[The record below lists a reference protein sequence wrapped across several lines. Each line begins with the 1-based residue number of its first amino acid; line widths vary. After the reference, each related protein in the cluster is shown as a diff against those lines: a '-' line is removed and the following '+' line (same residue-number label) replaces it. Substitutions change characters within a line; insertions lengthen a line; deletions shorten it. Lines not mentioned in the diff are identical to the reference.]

1 MPQSR
6 PASRFAARLSLLAAL
21 LTACLIA
28 LAVAGPSAARADELI
43 HVEVRLAAA
52 TTLSDLI
59 AAGLE
64 VELALPD
71 LGRVQ
76 GWIDPARLSELHAL
90 VGIAGVTTP
99 NYALFAAG
107 SVLSEGDEALG
118 AAAARERFGVDGSGV
133 RVAVISDGILGI
145 ELSQERGDAPELVEA
160 VAFGAG
166 RLNRGAEGTAMI
178 ELVHDLAPG
187 ASLSFGA
194 VTTDADMIAAVR
206 FFAQRVDVIVDD
218 VGFLYP
224 DDQQSEVSRNT
235 AAALA
240 NPDWPLRA
248 YVTAAGN
255 WARTHWSGD
264 FTAGA
269 DGAQLGLPDPGPVHV
284 WWRGGPINRFELAAG
299 EQVVIALHWDDPWG
313 LASHD
318 FDLHLLDP
326 KGTLVASSRRRQ
338 AVDSVDPREVL
349 VYTNEGGGGTFGVVV
364 QNWRGAAPPL
374 RIELFVI
381 GTSDRVRASLEVA
394 TAESSLLAQADAGGG
409 VITVAAITQN
419 DANLDRVAEYSS
431 QGPTNNGASKP
442 DIAAVDGVRISVA
455 PEFGTRFYGTSA
467 AAPHVAA
474 VAALVLEAQPMLLA
488 ADGGTAAIER
498 ELLRELLLGTAVDV
512 GPVGVDLQ
520 AGAGRIDAEAAITA
534 ARSAVV
540 MVTSAA
546 DRGPGT
552 LRAAID
558 AVNSGAGS
566 MIAFAADLQ
575 QREVTLES
583 PLPALRRDGTVLDG
597 AGWRLDARNVAV
609 GLVLT
614 GRDILVAGLEVIG
627 AADAG
632 IIANGERSQLRGV
645 RVAANGRGL
654 VIGGANV
661 VVDDLVA
668 VGNRGPGVVLGSGG
682 SGTIKASSIGSERDG
697 RANGNAGPGVAVDPQ
712 SSGLTLGVAN
722 AAAHPATVAAPIAPL
737 GLPELEPRSGG
748 VHRVTGVLL
757 VDGLPAPAGSVV
769 ELWLDRRSAGAVSV
783 GRGAW
788 FDATIAGPGT
798 AIRFSVGGAP
808 LEQRVDFKPGSAS
821 QLLLRAERATPAQ
834 AWDEAAGN
842 WIAYNEGPAIAV
854 ASGSG
859 AATVRGNL
867 IWSNLGRWVQLEGGS
882 SEAPSNEAPQIRE
895 VTFVRGAAIVRG
907 LAPGADSVDL
917 YGATGEAAARYLA
930 TVPASEG
937 KFSFERFTV
946 GEVDRFWVVAH
957 DAAAA
962 ATGASVGWT
971 AAPTPRIA
979 DVTPDIGGFAGGETL
994 IVTGERFRIGSEP
1007 PRVFVG
1013 GAEALVRSATDSRL
1027 EIESPPTNWLGATDI
1042 AVLRYDGRATSLR
1055 DAYVYDTFRR
1065 VTLREGWNSV
1075 TWEGRPTR
1083 ITAALAPIAA
1093 HVRLAYVWDEDD
1105 QRWRGFS
1112 PIVPAQINTL
1122 THLAT
1127 ADVVW
1132 VLVEGEDT
1140 VMWPQPLGMP

>member
-1 MPQSR
+1 M
-6 PASRFAARLSLLAAL
+6 
-21 LTACLIA
+21 
-28 LAVAGPSAARADELI
+28 
-43 HVEVRLAAA
+43 
-52 TTLSDLI
+52 
-59 AAGLE
+59 
-64 VELALPD
+64 
-71 LGRVQ
+71 
-76 GWIDPARLSELHAL
+76 
-90 VGIAGVTTP
+90 
-99 NYALFAAG
+99 
-107 SVLSEGDEALG
+107 
-118 AAAARERFGVDGSGV
+118 
-133 RVAVISDGILGI
+133 
-145 ELSQERGDAPELVEA
+145 
-160 VAFGAG
+160 AFGAG
-166 RLNRGAEGTAMI
+166 RLDRGAEGTAMI

-235 AAALA
+235 SAALA

-284 WWRGGPINRFELAAG
+284 WWRGGAINRFELAAG
-299 EQVVIALHWDDPWG
+299 ERVVIALHWDDPWG

-318 FDLHLLDP
+318 FDLHLLDQS
-326 KGTLVASSRRRQ
+326 GTLVASSRRRQ
-338 AVDSVDPREVL
+338 AVDSIDPQEVL
-349 VYTNEGGGGTFGVVV
+349 VYTNEGSAGTFGVVV

-381 GTSDRVRASLEVA
+381 GAGDRARASLEVA

-419 DANLDRVAEYSS
+419 EVDLDRVAEYSS

-442 DIAAVDGVRISVA
+442 DIAAVDGVRISGA
-455 PEFGTRFYGTSA
+455 TEFGSRFYGTSA

-474 VAALVLEAQPMLLA
+474 VAALVLEAQPMLMA

-534 ARSAVV
+534 ARGAVV

-575 QREVTLES
+575 QREVMLES

-597 AGWRLDARNVAV
+597 AGWRLDAHNVAV
-609 GLVLT
+609 GLMLT

-632 IIANGERSQLRGV
+632 IIANGERSQLRAV

-668 VGNRGPGVVLGSGG
+668 VANRGPGVALSSGG
-682 SGTIKASSIGSERDG
+682 GGTIKASSIGIERDG
-697 RANGNAGPGVAVDPQ
+697 RANGNAGPGVEVETQ
-712 SSGLTLGVAN
+712 SSGLTLGAAN
-722 AAAHPATVAAPIAPL
+722 AAAHAPTVAAPIAPI

-798 AIRFSVGGAP
+798 AIRFSVNGAP
-808 LEQRVDFKPGSAS
+808 LEQRVEFQPGSAS

-842 WIAYNEGPAIAV
+842 WIAYNGGPAIAV

-859 AATVRGNL
+859 ATTVRGNL
-867 IWSNLGRWVQLEGGS
+867 IWSNLGRWVQVEGGS
-882 SEAPSNEAPQIRE
+882 GEAPQIRE
-895 VTFVRGAAIVRG
+895 VTFSRGAAIVRV

-930 TVPASEG
+930 TVPASDG
-937 KFSFERFTV
+937 TFSFERFSV

-957 DAAAA
+957 DADGA
-962 ATGASVGWT
+962 ATGASVGWA
-971 AAPTPRIA
+971 AAPLPRIT

-994 IVTGERFRIGSEP
+994 IVVGERFRIGSEP

-1013 GAEALVRSATDSRL
+1013 GAEALVLSATDRRL
-1027 EIESPPTNWLGATDI
+1027 EIESPPTAWLGATDI
-1042 AVLRYDGRATSLR
+1042 AVLRSDGRATSLR

-1065 VTLREGWNSV
+1065 VTLRAGWNSV

-1083 ITAALAPIAA
+1083 VTAALAPIAA

-1112 PIVPAQINTL
+1112 PIVPPQINTL

-1132 VLVEGEDT
+1132 LLVEGEAT
-1140 VMWPQPLGMP
+1140 VTWPQPLGMP

>member
-1 MPQSR
+1 MPQTR
-6 PASRFAARLSLLAAL
+6 PASRFAARLRLLARL
-21 LTACLIA
+21 LTACLVVVTVA
-28 LAVAGPSAARADELI
+28 VAVAGPSAARADDLI
-43 HVEVRLAAA
+43 HVEVRLAAG
-52 TTLSDLI
+52 TTLSELVD
-59 AAGLE
+59 AGLD

-76 GWIDPARLSELHAL
+76 GWIDPVRLAELHAL
-90 VGIAGVTTP
+90 VGIGGVTTP
-99 NYALFAAG
+99 NYALFATG

-118 AAAARERFGVDGSGV
+118 AAAARERYGVDGSGV
-133 RVAVISDGILGI
+133 RVAVISDGILGL

-160 VAFGAG
+160 RAFGAG
-166 RLNRGAEGTAMI
+166 RLDRGAEGTAML

-218 VGFLYP
+218 VGFLFP

-240 NPDWPLRA
+240 NRDWPLRA

-264 FTAGA
+264 FVAGA
-269 DGAQLGLPDPGPVHV
+269 DGGQLGLPDPGPVHV
-284 WWRGGPINRFELAAG
+284 WWRGGPVNRFELAAG
-299 EQVVIALHWDDPWG
+299 ERVVIALHWDEPWG

-326 KGTLVASSRRRQ
+326 SGTLVASSRRRQ
-338 AVDSVDPREVL
+338 AVDSVDPQEVL
-349 VYTNEGGGGTFGVVV
+349 VYTNEGAAGRFGVVV

-374 RIELFVI
+374 RLELFVL
-381 GTSDRVRASLEVA
+381 GSGDRSRASLEVA
-394 TAESSLLAQADAGGG
+394 TAESSLLAQSDAGGG
-409 VITVAAITQN
+409 VITVAAITQ
-419 DANLDRVAEYSS
+419 DEEGLDRVAEYSS

-442 DIAAVDGVRISVA
+442 DIAAVDGVSISGA
-455 PEFGTRFYGTSA
+455 TEFGSRFYGTSA

-498 ELLRELLLGTAVDV
+498 ELLRELLLGTAIDI
-512 GPVGVDLQ
+512 GPDGLDPQ
-520 AGAGRIDAEAAITA
+520 AGAGRIDAEAAIAA

-540 MVTSAA
+540 MVTSAG

-558 AVNSGAGS
+558 AVNSGAGTV
-566 MIAFAADLQ
+566 IAFAADFQ
-575 QREVTLES
+575 RREVVLES
-583 PLPALRRDGTVLDG
+583 PLSALRRDGAVLDA

-632 IIANGERSQLRGV
+632 IIANGEQSQLRGV
-645 RVAANGRGL
+645 RVAQNGRGL
-654 VIGGANV
+654 AIGGANV
-661 VVDDLVA
+661 SVEDLVA
-668 VGNRGPGVVLGSGG
+668 VANRGPGVVLGSGG
-682 SGTIKASSIGSERDG
+682 GGTIKASSIGVERDG
-697 RANGNAGPGVAVDPQ
+697 RSNGNGGPGVVVEPQ
-712 SSGLTLGVAN
+712 SSELTIGVAN
-722 AAAHPATVAAPIAPL
+722 AATHAMTAAAPIAPL
-737 GLPELEPRSGG
+737 GLPELEQRSGG

-769 ELWLDRRSAGAVSV
+769 ELWLDRRSAGVVSV

-798 AIRFSVGGAP
+798 AIRFSVNGVP
-808 LEQRVDFKPGSAS
+808 LEQRVEFKPGSAS
-821 QLLLRAERATPAQ
+821 QLLLRAEHATPAQ

-842 WIAYNEGPAIAV
+842 WIANNKGPAVSV

-859 AATVRGNL
+859 TATVRGNL
-867 IWSNLGRWVQLEGGS
+867 IWSNLGRWVHVEGQS
-882 SEAPSNEAPQIRE
+882 SQVPQIRE

-917 YGATGEAAARYLA
+917 YGATGEAASRYLA

-937 KFSFERFTV
+937 QFSFERFSV

-957 DAAAA
+957 DAGGD
-962 ATGASVGWT
+962 ATGASVGWA
-971 AAPTPRIA
+971 AAPMPRIA
-979 DVTPDIGGFAGGETL
+979 GVTPDIGGFAGGETL
-994 IVTGERFRIGSEP
+994 IVVGERFRIGSEW

-1013 GAEALVRSATDSRL
+1013 GAEALVLSATDSRL
-1027 EIESPPTNWLGATDI
+1027 EIEAPPTAWLGATDL
-1042 AVLRYDGRATSLR
+1042 AVLRSDGRVASLR

-1065 VTLREGWNSV
+1065 VTLRAGWNSV

-1093 HVRLAYVWDEDD
+1093 NLRLAYAWDEED

-1132 VLVEGEDT
+1132 LLVEGEGT
-1140 VMWPQPLGMP
+1140 VTWPQPLGMP

>member
-1 MPQSR
+1 MRQTR
-6 PASRFAARLSLLAAL
+6 PASRFAARLRLLARL
-21 LTACLIA
+21 LTACLV
-28 LAVAGPSAARADELI
+28 AVAIAGPSAARADDLI
-43 HVEVRLAAA
+43 HVEVRLAAG
-52 TTLSDLI
+52 TTLSDLVD
-59 AAGLE
+59 AGLD

-76 GWIDPARLSELHAL
+76 GWIDPARLADLRQL
-90 VGIAGVTTP
+90 VGIGSVTTP
-99 NYALFAAG
+99 NYALFATG

-160 VAFGAG
+160 MAFGAG
-166 RLNRGAEGTAMI
+166 RLDRGAEGTAMI

-187 ASLSFGA
+187 AALSFGA

-218 VGFLYP
+218 VGFLFP

-264 FTAGA
+264 FTAGT
-269 DGAQLGLPDPGPVHV
+269 DSGQLGLPDPGPVHV
-284 WWRGGPINRFELAAG
+284 WWRGGAINRFELAAA
-299 EQVVIALHWDDPWG
+299 ERVVIALHWDEPWG

-326 KGTLVASSRRRQ
+326 SGTLVASSRRRQ
-338 AVDSVDPREVL
+338 AVDSVDPQEVL
-349 VYTNEGGGGTFGVVV
+349 VYTNEGGAGRFGVVV

-374 RIELFVI
+374 RLELFVL
-381 GTSDRVRASLEVA
+381 GSGDRSRASLEVA

-419 DANLDRVAEYSS
+419 EVGLDRVAEYSS
-431 QGPTNNGASKP
+431 QGPTNNGVSKP
-442 DIAAVDGVRISVA
+442 DIAAVDGVRISGA
-455 PEFGTRFYGTSA
+455 TEFGSRFYGTSA

-512 GPVGVDLQ
+512 GPVGLDLQ

-540 MVTSAA
+540 MVTSSA

-575 QREVTLES
+575 QREVVLES
-583 PLPALRRDGTVLDG
+583 PLAALRRDGTVLDG

-609 GLVLT
+609 GLMMT
-614 GRDILVAGLEVIG
+614 GRDILIAGLEVTG

-645 RVAANGRGL
+645 RVAENRRGL

-661 VVDDLVA
+661 VVGDLVA
-668 VGNRGPGVVLGSGG
+668 VGNRGPGVVLSSGG
-682 SGTIKASSIGSERDG
+682 GATIKASSIGIERDG
-697 RANGNAGPGVAVDPQ
+697 RANGNGGPGVAVEAQ
-712 SSGLTLGVAN
+712 SSGLTIGVAN
-722 AAAHPATVAAPIAPL
+722 AAAHAATVAAPIAPL
-737 GLPELEPRSGG
+737 GLPELKPRSGR

-769 ELWLDRRSAGAVSV
+769 ELWLDRRAAGLVSI

-798 AIRFSVGGAP
+798 AIRFSVNGVP
-808 LEQRVDFKPGSAS
+808 LEQRVEFNPGSAS

-834 AWDEAAGN
+834 AWDAAAGN
-842 WIAYNEGPAIAV
+842 WIANNEGPAVAV

-859 AATVRGNL
+859 TATVRGNL
-867 IWSNLGRWVQLEGGS
+867 IWSNLGRWVQVEARS
-882 SEAPSNEAPQIRE
+882 SEMPQIRE

-930 TVPASEG
+930 TVAASEG
-937 KFSFERFTV
+937 QFSFERFSV
-946 GEVDRFWVVAH
+946 GEFDRFWVVAH
-957 DAAAA
+957 DADGA
-962 ATGASVGWT
+962 ATGASVVWA
-971 AAPTPRIA
+971 AAPMPRIA
-979 DVTPDIGGFAGGETL
+979 DLTPDIGGFAGGETL
-994 IVTGERFRIGSEP
+994 IVVGERFRIGSEP

-1013 GAEALVRSATDSRL
+1013 GAEALVLSATDSRL
-1027 EIESPPTNWLGATDI
+1027 EIESPPTAWLGATDL
-1042 AVLRYDGRATSLR
+1042 AVLRSDGRATSLR
-1055 DAYVYDTFRR
+1055 GAYLYDTFRR
-1065 VTLREGWNSV
+1065 VTLKAGWNSV

-1083 ITAALAPIAA
+1083 ITAALAPISAN
-1093 HVRLAYVWDEDD
+1093 VRLAYVWDEQD

-1132 VLVEGEDT
+1132 LLVEGEAT
-1140 VMWPQPLGMP
+1140 VTWPQPLGMP